1 MVVVFHHSNGN
12 LTKTLIFEESVG
24 LGTNYR
30 RTGYK
35 RAWGGDYEPRLDG
48 EILPLLMELPL
59 PRLLQCQ
66 FLPRFDSLQGRPLTF
81 PWIYVGSANQWGAC
95 QSGKGPLRL
104 HKQD

>member
-35 RAWGGDYEPRLDG
+35 RAWGGGGLRAQTGWGNPPFTDG
-48 EILPLLMELPL
+48 AATATLVTVPVFALL
-59 PRLLQCQ
+59 
-66 FLPRFDSLQGRPLTF
+66 
-81 PWIYVGSANQWGAC
+81 
-95 QSGKGPLRL
+95 
-104 HKQD
+104 